1 MRRRELLDEL
11 MKVNEEKARK
21 LRLPGKQMKLLQK
34 MNKAVL
40 DKRTQELSEF
50 LANVVGD
57 EELRESECCQ
67 RFLKE
72 SFVSVSVS
80 VDRM

>member
-1 MRRRELLDEL
+1 MRRRELVDEL
-11 MKVNEEKARK
+11 MTVNGEKARK

-50 LANVVGD
+50 LASVVGD

-72 SFVSVSVS
+72 SFVSVSV
-80 VDRM
+80 DRG